1 VAVPLG
7 AVIPLSLRRRLSP
20 AKRALL
26 RLKTRAAGW
35 LARGGQ
41 AREYNYVFVVT
52 YGRSGSTL
60 LMGLLNAIPGYRI
73 LGENGNALYRL
84 FQAYAAIAAAHEK
97 FPGALHQDPRS
108 AWYGAPRL
116 RPERFRADL
125 VESFVA
131 TVLRP
136 EPGDRVLGFKE
147 VRYTVEHM
155 PDLADFLAFLPECF
169 PNCKIVF
176 NHRQAAATAKSG
188 WWPTIGDAE
197 RKIRA
202 ASDRFLTFPADDR
215 HFHFWYD
222 EIDDSLA
229 NVHALLAFLGET
241 LSDVAIREVLGTTH
255 AEITTKV

>member
-1 VAVPLG
+1 MAVPLG
-7 AVIPLSLRRRLSP
+7 AVIPTALRRRLPPVRRSLV
-20 AKRALL
+20 RL
-26 RLKTRAAGW
+26 RTRATGW
-35 LARGGQ
+35 LAGGGE
-41 AREYNYVFVVT
+41 AREYDYVFVVT

-73 LGENGNALYRL
+73 LGENGNALYQL
-84 FQAYAAIAAAHEK
+84 FQAYAAIATAHEK

-125 VESFVA
+125 VESFVRN
-131 TVLRP
+131 VLRP

-147 VRYTVEHM
+147 VRYTLEHM
-155 PDLADFLAFLPECF
+155 PDLAEFLDFVRRAFPG
-169 PNCKIVF
+169 CKIVF
-176 NHRQAAATAKSG
+176 NHRQAAATARSG
-188 WWPTIGDAE
+188 WWPTIGQAE

-202 ASDRFLTFPADDR
+202 ASDRFLTVPADGR

-229 NVHALLAFLGET
+229 NVHALLAFLGAD
-241 LSDVAIREVLGTTH
+241 LSDETIRAVLGTAH
-255 AEITTKV
+255 AEIVTAR